1 MSAARQ
7 LEIQQDFDAYE
18 VLKTHNKKVSRQ
30 ASGSWSSIIVASIVL
45 TLLFAMLLT
54 VVNRYAVISEAKYAI
69 FNLKKE
75 VKALSM
81 KKEALIY
88 EMETAV
94 ALDNV
99 EKVSVEQLGMDY
111 PTQGQMIYISASKG
125 YNLTVADA
133 FNPLEQKQETVDFV
147 DYIGAVA
154 ARFKR

>member
-1 MSAARQ
+1 MSAARH
-7 LEIQQDFDAYE
+7 LEIQQDYNSYE
-18 VLKTHNKKVSRQ
+18 VLKPIRKKASRQ
-30 ASGSWSSIIVASIVL
+30 ATQTWSSVIVASIVL
-45 TLLFAMLLT
+45 ALLFALLLT
-54 VVNRYAVISEAKYAI
+54 VVNRYAVISETKYAI

-81 KKEALIY
+81 KKEALIF
-88 EMETAV
+88 EIETAV

-99 EKVSVEQLGMDY
+99 EKVSMEQLGMAY
-111 PTQGQMIYISASKG
+111 PSQGQMIYISAAKG

-133 FNPLEQKQETVDFV
+133 FNATEQQETTVDFV